1 MTMPEGVVIAPS
13 VLAADYGRL
22 AEHVS
27 EAEEAGARWF
37 QLDVMDGRFVP
48 NLAAGLP
55 VARAL
60 RASTEAFLD
69 AHLMV
74 HEPGRFLGPFAE
86 AGADL
91 ITIHQEASLH
101 LHRDLTEI
109 RRLGCRAGVALNP
122 STPAETIG
130 EVLHLV
136 DLVLVMTV
144 NPGYGGQSFIRSV
157 LPKLGRIQELVAER
171 GLAPTRLQVDGGVD
185 VETAPLAVEAG
196 ADVLIAGSSVFR
208 GTGTVAENFHALQSA
223 AAIQL

>member
-13 VLAADYGRL
+13 VLAADYARL
-22 AEHVS
+22 GEQVR

-55 VARAL
+55 VAKAL
-60 RASTEAFLD
+60 RACTEAFID

-74 HEPGRFLGPFAE
+74 HEPGRFLAPFAE

-101 LHRDLTEI
+101 LHRDLVEI
-109 RRLGCRAGVALNP
+109 RRLGCRCGVAINP
-122 STPAETIG
+122 ATPADAVQ

-144 NPGYGGQSFIRSV
+144 NPGFGGQSFLAAA
-157 LPKLGRIQELVAER
+157 LPKLGQIRQMAEAR
-171 GLAPTRLQVDGGVD
+171 GLVGIRLQVDGGVD
-185 VETAPLAVEAG
+185 TDTAPLAVEAG

-208 GTGTVAENFHALQSA
+208 GAGSIAENFRALQA
-223 AAIQL
+223 AAATPV